1 MKLNLINKIN
11 GQNKILLKN
20 DFVKIDHINNEQQI
34 KQLQLEFTL
43 QSFKNIDDNLK
54 SAQKKS
60 HLMTETENLQ
70 KHLKM
75 TDWPKKEDKW

>member
-1 MKLNLINKIN
+1 MNNR
-11 GQNKILLKN
+11 QNSYKH
-20 DFVKIDHINNEQQI
+20 V
-34 KQLQLEFTL
+34 FTL

-54 SAQKKS
+54 SVQKKS

-75 TDWPKKEDKW
+75 AD